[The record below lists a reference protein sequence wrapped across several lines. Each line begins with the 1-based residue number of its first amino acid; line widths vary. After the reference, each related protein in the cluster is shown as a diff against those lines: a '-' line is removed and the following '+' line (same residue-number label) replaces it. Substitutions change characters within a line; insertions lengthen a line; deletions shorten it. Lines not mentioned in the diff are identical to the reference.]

1 MQLKDKLALNLS
13 ENNSRI
19 VPLCFIV
26 LSWIAFELSGL
37 SATFVTNQVILRFIR
52 DGVMVLALIIP
63 IAAGMGINF
72 AITLGAMLT
81 QGIIITLVSLNIVGT
96 KGLILTIILSIVL
109 SIVLGRWIGWILNRV
124 KGKEMITTIILGF
137 LGNSIYQLI
146 FMVGF
151 GSIIPVKNKE
161 ILLTRGI
168 GVRNMIDLKGY
179 RDTLDQIW
187 LIEIGKIKLP
197 IFMILVVL
205 LFALGIYYIF
215 KTPFGQKLKAVGE
228 SEQRAQTLGISVA
241 KIRVQAI
248 VFSTMIAALGQLFF
262 IQNIGMLNV
271 YTGHLKSDIFSSAA
285 LLAGGASIKSAKV
298 RHGIFGIFLFHTLFI
313 VSPQAGQNLFNNAA
327 LGEYFRSFVAYGTI
341 AFALIINMK
350 SE

>member
-1 MQLKDKLALNLS
+1 MQLKDKIELNLKS
-13 ENNSRI
+13 NNSRI
-19 VPLCFIV
+19 VPICFVV

-37 SATFVTNQVILRFIR
+37 SATFVSNQVILRFIR

-81 QGIIITLVSLNIVGT
+81 QGIIITLVSLNIVGS
-96 KGLILTIILSIVL
+96 KGLVLTIILAIGL

-151 GSIIPVKNKE
+151 GSVIPVKNKE

-205 LFALGIYYIF
+205 LFSLGIYYIF

-228 SEQRAQTLGISVA
+228 SEQKAQMVGISVSQ
-241 KIRVQAI
+241 IRVQAI

-298 RHGIFGIFLFHTLFI
+298 RHAILGIFLFHTLFI